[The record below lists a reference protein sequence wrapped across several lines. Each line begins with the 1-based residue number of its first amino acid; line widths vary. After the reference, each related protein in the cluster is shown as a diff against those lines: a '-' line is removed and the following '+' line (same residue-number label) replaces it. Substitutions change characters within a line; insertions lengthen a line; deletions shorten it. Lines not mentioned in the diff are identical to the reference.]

1 MRHAFVIA
9 GVGAV
14 LVRAAP
20 ALTRDLTITQKNK
33 AFSEREVK
41 IAIGDS
47 LTFTN
52 ADDFTHNV
60 YSATKG
66 MEFDLRTQPP
76 GKSST
81 VKFEKAGTLTVEC
94 AIHPKMR
101 LSLHVGG

>member
-1 MRHAFVIA
+1 MRYACVIA
-9 GVGAV
+9 AVGAV
-14 LVRAAP
+14 LATAAP
-20 ALTRDLTITQKNK
+20 ALTRDLTITQKDK

-47 LTFTN
+47 LTFVN

-66 MEFDLRTQPP
+66 LEFDLRTQPP

-81 VKFEKAGTLTVEC
+81 VRFEKAGTLTVEC
-94 AIHPKMR
+94 AIHPKMK
-101 LSLHVGG
+101 LSLRVGG